1 MEVNKPTQPDMLF
14 KFVSVRPPKVSSPRP
29 NSNPRV
35 LSRILFNTATEAE
48 IESYVTA
55 NGQFLFT
62 QLENAY
68 NANANDLAQ
77 LQVAFLALADTFH
90 DSDFYWGN
98 DSSNY
103 YESLVKFPEFW
114 DWYMRSDKT
123 ASASEFAAKFEEITG
138 VTISII
144 VNDTDF
150 KERKLRLWDTLL
162 YAVIKKDVPT
172 EYQETVSYAVLTI
185 NTIEKVENSS
195 ADIDTPEKLALSMSR
210 PVVYDEFIGSVM
222 SYTESPE
229 VTETSD
235 TLESSMRAA
244 LYARIGSLYK
254 AVSELEEFEL
264 REAYRTASDKAN
276 DFNSDFNG
284 DFSLIEPMETTTR
297 LERFYQVAT
306 LPTQQIMQE
315 LALEL
320 PNFSISFSI
329 RIIQTAITRAYT
341 QFPVTPQTAGIS
353 IVIGG
358 NIVDYDTKCFTYN
371 PPVNPCVAA
380 NQGFEP
386 GKLNTGIFQSAGYGD
401 LLIVEQN
408 LLKYDLGE
416 VAHIE
421 NILRGEKKTR
431 QHTRLDRIEETQTT
445 ETETTKETER
455 ESQTTERFSIEKE
468 TSSVLQLDM
477 GFEAGLKVTANYG
490 AVQLE
495 SNLGFQLN
503 SSTTNTSRTASDY
516 AKDVTNRALDR
527 VIERVRKLRTVTTIH
542 EIKEFNEHILDN
554 TLTPSAGGVNLP
566 DHVSGVY
573 RWVDKYYKCKIR
585 NYGRRLM
592 IEFIVPEP
600 ASFYV
605 FSKANKPTEKM
616 EKPIDP
622 RLLDDPRYPVKRLT
636 LGRKHL
642 INNPNALDE
651 LNVWEWVKLYNV
663 PDINPLPDREIL
675 VSKNFDLPWDGG
687 TAYKAIT
694 KHYPKLFPHID
705 KYEAVKAFVRT
716 SMSVGNGFAS
726 NIFLKIGNQN
736 FKFWVYNTDSNN
748 HWGDIYPFT
757 LNPTT
762 QVENLSFYNGGGNSQ
777 IFHYELK
784 DEKSLLDTD
793 NNGISSD
800 VDVSVL
806 TSNLT
811 ADYNITL
818 KYKLTN
824 EAFLEWQLDAFNKI
838 MTAYQRKLSEY
849 EEWVNAQ
856 KIGAGITIEGNNPG
870 INREIEKTELKKHC
884 LTIFTGERLEWFNAM
899 KSQQPNFGYP
909 EIDLKALPKQAAYIQ
924 FFEQAFEWANVTY
937 RFYPYFWGRKAGWI
951 VNSLMQDTDP
961 IFTKFLQAGA
971 ARVVVPVRPGFEQAI
986 ATYMKTGK
994 IWDGKPIPAPGTEL
1008 FVSIVTEQ
1016 QEDAGAGEF
1025 TYTGD
1030 EWELKVP
1037 TNLVYLQP
1045 MKPDNDPNSPNYNPV
1060 QFPINFV

>member
-123 ASASEFAAKFEEITG
+123 TSASEFAAKFEEITG
-138 VTISII
+138 VTISSI

-222 SYTESPE
+222 SYTERPD
-229 VTETSD
+229 VIETND
-235 TLESSMRAA
+235 TLESSLRAA
-244 LYARIGSLYK
+244 LYVRIGSLYK
-254 AVSELEEFEL
+254 AISELEEFEL
-264 REAYRTASDKAN
+264 REANKNQYYKTK
-276 DFNSDFNG
+276 DFNSDFDNG
-284 DFSLIEPMETTTR
+284 DFSVTEPMETTTQ
-297 LERFYQVAT
+297 LERFYLMAT
-306 LPTQQIMQE
+306 LQTKQIMQE
-315 LALEL
+315 LALEST
-320 PNFSISFSI
+320 NFSVSFSLKII
-329 RIIQTAITRAYT
+329 RAEIARAYSR
-341 QFPVTPQTAGIS
+341 FPATPQTAGIS

-358 NIVDYDTKCFTYN
+358 NIISYKDGCYERKIPN
-371 PPVNPCVAA
+371 NPCDAA
-380 NQGFEP
+380 NEAVEP
-386 GKLNTGIFQSAGYGD
+386 NKLNTGIFQSAGYGD

-431 QHTRLDRIEETQTT
+431 QHTRLDRVEETQTT

-592 IEFIVPEP
+592 LEFIVPEP
-600 ASFYV
+600 ASFYI
-605 FSKANKPTEKM
+605 FAKANKPTEKM
-616 EKPIDP
+616 EKPVDP

-642 INNPNALDE
+642 VNNPNALDE
-651 LNVWEWVKLYNV
+651 LNVLEWAKIYNV
-663 PDINPLPDREIL
+663 PDITPLPDREI
-675 VSKNFDLPWDGG
+675 VISKSFNQTLDGDNDNDKVM
-687 TAYKAIT
+687 AK
-694 KHYPKLFPHID
+694 KNDKFFPRVD
-705 KYEAVKAFVRT
+705 KYEAHKAKVRV
-716 SMSVGNGFAS
+716 SMSVGFSLAA
-726 NIFLKIGNQN
+726 NIFLKIGGQH
-736 FKFWVYNTDSNN
+736 FKFWVRNSSGQISDEMYPAYVSSTD
-748 HWGDIYPFT
+748 
-757 LNPTT
+757 
-762 QVENLSFYNGGGNSQ
+762 NLSFWGPMNL
-777 IFHYELK
+777 FHYELQN
-784 DEKSLLDTD
+784 EKSLLDT
-793 NNGISSD
+793 NGNGVSED
-800 VDVSVL
+800 LDVSVL
-806 TSNLT
+806 TSNLS
-811 ADYNITL
+811 ADYNITVT
-818 KYKLTN
+818 YKLTQ

-838 MTAYQRKLSEY
+838 MSAYQRKLSEY

-884 LTIFTGERLEWFNAM
+884 LSIFTGERLEWFNAM
-899 KSQQPNFGYP
+899 KSQQASFEYP

-971 ARVVVPVRPGFEQAI
+971 ARVVVPVRPGYEKAI